1 MKKIGCA
8 VAVASLISLAGCGGG
23 GSGVGASSAP
33 AVTELEGVWI
43 ASTDNHPTGG
53 SCGLNATGQYG
64 ERVTLTFSGNSFTY
78 KYEQCLIV
86 SGNTGAYSIP
96 ESHTGTFV
104 IGGISTTAADPA
116 NQLRALDLISAPPV
130 YTSYNLTGN
139 KLTVAIAYQ
148 TYDGTTPAK
157 RAFQTGSYYDTV
169 TRKLITAP
177 VFTKQ

>member
-1 MKKIGCA
+1 MKKLGYA
-8 VAVASLISLAGCGGG
+8 VAAAILVSMAGCGGG
-23 GSGVGASSAP
+23 GSGTGTTSAP
-33 AVTELEGVWI
+33 AVTELEGVWV

-53 SCGLNATGQYG
+53 TCGLTSTGAYG

-78 KYEQCLIV
+78 KYEPCLII
-86 SGNTGAYSIP
+86 SGNTGAYSVP
-96 ESHTGTFV
+96 ETHSGTFS

-116 NQLRALDLISAPPV
+116 NQLRALDLISSPSV
-130 YTSYNLTGN
+130 YTSYNVIGN
-139 KLTVAIAYQ
+139 KLTVAIAFQ

-169 TRKLITAP
+169 TRKLISAP